1 MAFKKPTTHA
11 AVPES
16 PDRLF
21 RDLPRR
27 KHASLFDHQGQ
38 VLRNYVAQA
47 LDASDVALQ
56 LPTGSG
62 KTLVGLLLAEWR
74 RRKFRERVIYLC
86 PTRQLVHQV
95 ADEASSKYGLTVE
108 PFTGK
113 IKNYTPEAK
122 TAYQDG
128 ERVAVTTYNSLFNTN
143 PYFENPDIIIVDDA
157 HAAENYMASQWT
169 LRVSRFEAED
179 KALFMAIASVLKS
192 VLPAHNYTRLVGQ
205 WQGVDDMNWVDKVP
219 SHQLAEIA
227 PELHATI
234 GANIGDTNHRYPWR
248 MLANHLHACQL
259 YVSSSEIMLRP
270 LIPPTWSHGP
280 FVGAKQRIFMSATL
294 GAGGDLERLTGRPHI
309 KRLPIPE
316 GWDRQGIGRRYFLFP
331 EKSLTEEQAL
341 KLRRD
346 LMHEAGRSLVLTPN
360 TPDAGAVIED
370 VEEHLKFRIFTAN
383 DLEVSKTEFTQ
394 AEQAVAVIANRYDGI
409 DFPDDD
415 CRLLFVEGLSRTTN
429 LQERFLINRMGA
441 SLLFNERIQTRVLQ
455 AIGRCTRGLND
466 YSAVVITGD
475 ELSAYL
481 TDHKRRAY
489 FHPELQAELEFGV
502 DQSTRVQSTD
512 LVDNFKI
519 FLDHAEEWEA
529 ANQSIL
535 DAREAATQAKFPAM
549 DQLESIVGHEI
560 AWQTAIWN
568 EDYIRAYDA
577 ARDVLGGLTDP
588 ALRGYRALWH
598 YLAGASAESAASAGE
613 AGFDA
618 HARTQY
624 RKAKDAAT
632 GIPWLIGLTRGG
644 AAAAPTPEEIQHGT
658 LLLQVEQLEAQLV
671 KLGTLHNREF
681 SARENAIREGL
692 RDGKAFEQAQ
702 VLLGEH
708 LGFNAGKREDDASP
722 DPWWIVGNIALVF
735 EDHANAKGEN
745 STIDATKARQAASH
759 PDWMREHVPASAG
772 AQIQPVLVT
781 PAKNAKEGAMPHLNR
796 VAHWDLADFLQW
808 AEQALVTIRELRRDF
823 QEPGDLAWRAQAAQ
837 ALSESRADAPGLF
850 AWLASRPAKEHLK
863 AVP

>member
-1 MAFKKPTTHA
+1 MAFKKPTTHT

-38 VLRNYVAQA
+38 VLRNYVANA
-47 LDASDVALQ
+47 LDAPDVALQ

-74 RRKFRERVIYLC
+74 RRKFRERVVYLC
-86 PTRQLVHQV
+86 PTRQLVNQV
-95 ADEASSKYGLTVE
+95 AEEASAKYGLTVE
-108 PFTGK
+108 PFTGR

-122 TAYQDG
+122 AAYQDG
-128 ERVAVTTYNSLFNTN
+128 DRVAVTTYNSLFNTN
-143 PYFENPDIIIVDDA
+143 PFFDNPDIVIVDDA

-169 LRVSRFEAED
+169 LRVSRFEEAD
-179 KALFMAIASVLKS
+179 DALFKALAGVLKS
-192 VLPAHNYTRLVGQ
+192 VLPPHNYARLTGD
-205 WQGVDDMNWVDKVP
+205 WHGVDDVGWVDKIP
-219 SHQLAEIA
+219 SHQLTEIA
-227 PELHATI
+227 SELRATI
-234 GANIGDTNHRYPWR
+234 NANVGESAQRYPWR

-280 FVGAKQRIFMSATL
+280 FVSAKQRIFMSATL
-294 GAGGDLERLTGRPHI
+294 GAGGDLERLTGRPRI

-331 EKSLTEEQAL
+331 EKSLTEEQTL
-341 KLRRD
+341 QLRSD
-346 LMHEAGRSLVLTPN
+346 LMRKAGRSLVLTPSKA
-360 TPDAGAVIED
+360 DADAVTED
-370 VEEHLKFRIFTAN
+370 VTEQLKFPVFSAN
-383 DLEVSKTEFTQ
+383 DLEVSKANFTQ
-394 AEQAVAVIANRYDGI
+394 SAQGVAVIANRYDGI

-466 YSAVVITGD
+466 YSAVVITGE
-475 ELSAYL
+475 ELPAYL
-481 TDHKRRAY
+481 TDRKRRAF

-502 DQSTRVQSTD
+502 EQSTKVQGQD
-512 LVDNFKI
+512 LLDNFDI
-519 FLDHAEEWEA
+519 FLDHEEAWEE
-529 ANQSIL
+529 ANQGIL
-535 DAREAATQAKFPAM
+535 DAREAATQSRFPAM
-549 DQLESIVGHEI
+549 DQLESVVADEI
-560 AWQTAIWN
+560 AWQTALWN
-568 EDYIRAYDA
+568 EDYTRAYDA

-598 YLAGASAESAASAGE
+598 YLAGASAESAAAAGE
-613 AGFDA
+613 AGFDG
-618 HARTQY
+618 HARAQY
-624 RKAKDAAT
+624 RKAKDAAA
-632 GIPWLIGLTRGG
+632 GIPWLIGLSRGG
-644 AAAAPTPEEIQHGT
+644 TAAAPTPEEVGHGT

-671 KLGTLHNREF
+671 KLGTVHNREF
-681 SARENAIREGL
+681 SARETKIREGL
-692 RDGKAFEQAQ
+692 KDGNTFEQAQ

-708 LGFNAGKREDDASP
+708 LGFNAGKRENDASP
-722 DPWWIVGNIALVF
+722 DPWWLVGNIALVF
-735 EDHANAKGEN
+735 EDHANAKGET

-759 PDWMREHVPASAG
+759 PDWMREHVPASIG

-781 PAKNAKEGAMPHLNR
+781 PAKKAKEGALPHLGR
-796 VAHWDLADFLQW
+796 VAHWDLDDFRQW
-808 AEQALVTIRELRRDF
+808 AELALVAVRELRRDF

-837 ALSESRADAPGLF
+837 ALSDCRADAPGLF
-850 AWLASRPAKEHLK
+850 AWLAARPARHHL
-863 AVP
+863 ASVP